1 MRQVTLSSGIRN
13 SWHRAPM
20 EGIGRDHGIDNNSPD
35 CNRRRRYPASILAC
49 DDMGGVFISPCNH
62 TSGLSSDRIICLIYT
77 KSDIFNNKNPD
88 LVSRHAKKLWFS
100 GQTSSGHFSLSVLP
114 FQPTSET
121 SILPELLLKYR
132 FQYC

>member
-1 MRQVTLSSGIRN
+1 
-13 SWHRAPM
+13 M
-20 EGIGRDHGIDNNSPD
+20 EGIGRDHGIDKNSPD

-88 LVSRHAKKLWFS
+88 LVSRHAKKTAVLR
-100 GQTSSGHFSLSVLP
+100 TNIKRTLLPVRLALSAN
-114 FQPTSET
+114 F
-121 SILPELLLKYR
+121 
-132 FQYC
+132 